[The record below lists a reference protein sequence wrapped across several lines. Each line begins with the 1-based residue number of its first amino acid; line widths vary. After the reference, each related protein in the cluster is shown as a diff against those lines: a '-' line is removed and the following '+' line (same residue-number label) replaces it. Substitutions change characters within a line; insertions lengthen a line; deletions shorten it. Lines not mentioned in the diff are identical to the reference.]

1 MKLYKIIRKPPFMFR
16 ASYWMR
22 DDQPR
27 IKSAPNSRHAV
38 IIPTLIAQYGS
49 LVAKFKAMNTV
60 GPYIKTLISEM
71 LKSYRSV
78 KDKPLTGKTHI
89 DDKTLKQAE
98 ALAKSLGVGHIGYAE
113 VKPEYIFRDFEI
125 LYNKAMVITM
135 EMDHDDMKTNPSDAA
150 SKEIFRTYTELGVIV
165 NKLAEFFEERGY
177 RCEAS
182 PAIGGDVMTVP
193 LVQDAGLGVVGK
205 HGLIITPEYGPSV
218 RLAAVFLD
226 IENLPITT
234 LKDNPHLWIKD
245 FCETCNHCI
254 DTCPGKAI
262 FRETK
267 VLNDGFPLYIDKEK
281 CAPEFSKNC
290 SRCISTCPFFH
301 GQYQKIKE
309 TFEQH
314 QKEKATA

>member
-1 MKLYKIIRKPPFMFR
+1 MFR

-22 DDQPR
+22 DDHPR
-27 IKSAPNSRHAV
+27 IKSAPYSRHAV
-38 IIPTLIAQYGS
+38 IIPILIAQYGS
-49 LVAKFKAMNTV
+49 LIAKFKAMKTV

-78 KDKPLTGKTHI
+78 KDKPITGKTRI
-89 DDKTLKQAE
+89 DEKTLQEAE
-98 ALAKSLGVGHIGYAE
+98 ALAKSLGVGHIGYAK
-113 VKPEYIFRDFEI
+113 VRPEYIFRDFEI
-125 LYNKAMVITM
+125 LYSKAMVFTM

-205 HGLIITPEYGPSV
+205 HGLIITPEYGSSV

-226 IENLPITT
+226 IENLPTTT

-267 VLNDGFPLYIDKEK
+267 VLDDGFPMYIDKEK

-314 QKEKATA
+314 QKEKTTA